1 MQVPIQRPADSPSDD
16 EPLSAILEHALLKE
30 FYAKKA
36 ADLRAAREAAAEQV
50 PVVPVPVAVPAVVP
64 VVTATSSPV
73 RRTRSTGGLGPR
85 LVYEVPATPI
95 TESPAELRK

>member
-1 MQVPIQRPADSPSDD
+1 MPIQRPADSPSDD
-16 EPLSAILEHALLKE
+16 EPLSAILERALLKE

-36 ADLRAAREAAAEQV
+36 AELRAAREAAAEQV
-50 PVVPVPVAVPAVVP
+50 PVVPVPVTVPAVVAA
-64 VVTATSSPV
+64 VTTTSSPV

-85 LVYEVPATPI
+85 LVYEAPATPI